1 VIVDLDKAEVLRD
14 GLPVELT
21 AKEFELLRYFIS
33 HPDVR
38 NSREVLLEQVWG
50 YQRTANT
57 RTVDVHAA
65 QLRQKLEAS
74 PKEPRHI
81 LTVYRSGYKFVPFP

>member
-1 VIVDLDKAEVLRD
+1 
-14 GLPVELT
+14 
-21 AKEFELLRYFIS
+21 LRYLIS
-33 HPDVR
+33 HPDSR

-57 RTVDVHAA
+57 RTVDVHVA
-65 QLRQKLEAS
+65 QLRQKLEAN

-81 LTVYRSGYKFVPFP
+81 LTVYRSGYKFVPFPLGLLC